1 MSSGTYGEYGALIV
15 CGDYK
20 GKLNAIAKVLNR
32 FEYDQGDERLRFVVH
47 NGRIEPNNFGN
58 ETMSAFPL
66 RLWLKSEDGRRIPG
80 DEQCDHEDGG
90 WEIDDYEEVS
100 LEELSKTIA
109 PLLTCGTLE
118 LVSIRHY
125 KTRFILFHT
134 LAIRSDGWAQRQS
147 QEYES
152 FQRRKWHTHSA
163 ATFEPPKLFPPH
175 RSNWTILNFGRYKN
189 KMTLPQVVLHD
200 PDYFFRATDT
210 HAFHKAGFP
219 EAYGLAGKARHIKIP
234 KPDAENWSV
243 KYDFEPGTGKFRGFT
258 LVQGATAVEI
268 PGMPGMTREP
278 CKKLDLSIVCRRKRH
293 DKIENE
299 YLLRDFKLHYFGNSA
314 CETVEGA
321 M

>member
-47 NGRIEPNNFGN
+47 DGRIEPNNFGN

-66 RLWLKSEDGRRIPG
+66 RVWLKSEDGRRIPG

-109 PLLTCGTLE
+109 PLLTRGTLE

-125 KTRFILFHT
+125 RTRFILFHT

-175 RSNWTILNFGRYKN
+175 RSRE
-189 KMTLPQVVLHD
+189 D
-200 PDYFFRATDT
+200 RARRQCG
-210 HAFHKAGFP
+210 HFLLSP
-219 EAYGLAGKARHIKIP
+219 
-234 KPDAENWSV
+234 AENKTTNVRAPVDERLLKSALRTAKAIFIAQDNCFCNTRTDVIRTEFWAVLCLRLALPRQATKMAITYSADEAESHV
-243 KYDFEPGTGKFRGFT
+243 ADARG
-258 LVQGATAVEI
+258 
-268 PGMPGMTREP
+268 
-278 CKKLDLSIVCRRKRH
+278 
-293 DKIENE
+293 
-299 YLLRDFKLHYFGNSA
+299 
-314 CETVEGA
+314 
-321 M
+321 